1 MVGDGPDR
9 PRAME
14 RAEELG
20 IVDKVLF
27 LGKHASVDELLSC
40 CDLFLLPSE
49 SESFGLA
56 ALEAMASGSPV
67 VASRAGG
74 LPEVV
79 VEGEAGHLL
88 DVGDIEG
95 MAEAGA
101 RILGDRTEWRRMSAA
116 AREIAVSRYAAE
128 KVVPLYEDVYRE
140 VLEGVGKPVAAG
152 EAG

>member
-1 MVGDGPDR
+1 MTGDPEEADAFTRAQHAGSMGPAVMLAR
-9 PRAME
+9 
-14 RAEELG
+14 
-20 IVDKVLF
+20 
-27 LGKHASVDELLSC
+27 
-40 CDLFLLPSE
+40 
-49 SESFGLA
+49 SFD
-56 ALEAMASGSPV
+56 MAN
-67 VASRAGG
+67 AR
-74 LPEVV
+74 
-79 VEGEAGHLL
+79 HLL